1 MERDRHQLRV
11 LRIIYWE
18 QSWSWIVDRR
28 AGGGG
33 PSSSRLSINP
43 DPDPPR
49 LRERQ
54 RGCSLI
60 IVSLLMGPW
69 LQLTT
74 GVTTS
79 IKRAL

>member
-1 MERDRHQLRV
+1 MEGDQHQLRV
-11 LRIIYWE
+11 LRIIYGE

-54 RGCSLI
+54 RGCS
-60 IVSLLMGPW
+60 PHHC
-69 LQLTT
+69 
-74 GVTTS
+74 VTSHGTM
-79 IKRAL
+79 AAADN

>member
-1 MERDRHQLRV
+1 MERDQHQLCV
-11 LRIIYWE
+11 LRIIYGE

-28 AGGGG
+28 AGG

-60 IVSLLMGPW
+60 IVSLLMGSW

-74 GVTTS
+74 EVTTS
-79 IKRAL
+79 IKRDL